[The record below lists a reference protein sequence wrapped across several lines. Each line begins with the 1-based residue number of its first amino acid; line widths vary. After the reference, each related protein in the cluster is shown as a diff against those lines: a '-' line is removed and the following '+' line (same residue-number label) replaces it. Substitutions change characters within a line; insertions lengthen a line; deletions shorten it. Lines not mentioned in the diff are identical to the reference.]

1 MIVRCR
7 AKRTISPSIVN
18 KPALECVVP
27 RSRLKIMVHTEEIK
41 IYWQDVYIL
50 LRRFIERNNQSPK
63 LVNIYS
69 GNSYLR
75 FFEIITYE
83 LFTI

>member
-1 MIVRCR
+1 
-7 AKRTISPSIVN
+7 
-18 KPALECVVP
+18 
-27 RSRLKIMVHTEEIK
+27 MVHTEEIK